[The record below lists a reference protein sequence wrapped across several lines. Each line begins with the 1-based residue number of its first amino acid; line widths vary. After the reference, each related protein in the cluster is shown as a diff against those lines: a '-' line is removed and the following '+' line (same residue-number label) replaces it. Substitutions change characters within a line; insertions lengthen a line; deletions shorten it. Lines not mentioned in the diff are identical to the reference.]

1 LHCIDITNNVYIPYS
16 QFAIFLRRFIYLL
29 VRLFEFLQ
37 VVYLYVVLSDYWSI
51 NLKASE
57 FTTMLLI
64 VFVADNNV
72 GAHLVSAAGNN
83 ADNDKKVNEF
93 NSETTELRRQK
104 KVIYEVVV

>member
-1 LHCIDITNNVYIPYS
+1 
-16 QFAIFLRRFIYLL
+16 
-29 VRLFEFLQ
+29 
-37 VVYLYVVLSDYWSI
+37 
-51 NLKASE
+51 
-57 FTTMLLI
+57 MLLI